1 MKEDS
6 LLFQVLDQKRDCI
19 GYFANNSINPTKQ
32 MPLSGATWE
41 YSTHL
46 PGEYYEL
53 ARVYSAGATLTD
65 VCPEDLR
72 DSWEEVKKQLRACLK
87 AFKTS
92 QLSLDENC
100 FYDVVPEYFLYQYL
114 QAKNNITQH
123 VLGTYPKPANYQ
135 FMYNLIEMLSFIR
148 EQPLN
153 LDISSINH
161 LLGSVRGKNFHR
173 SLQTLKRVCDYN
185 PWGTVTGRLATQ
197 PNTFPILTMNKEFR
211 ACIKP
216 KNDWFVELDFN
227 AAELRTLIALTG
239 EEQPQIDIHE
249 WNRENIYRNIGSR
262 EDAKKRIFAWMY
274 NSKSEDFLSNRA
286 YDKETVKNKYWDGS
300 RVETDYGRVIENVD
314 EHHAL
319 NYVVQSTTVDMVH
332 EQAYKV
338 YELLKGKK
346 SHIAFLIH
354 DAVYIDLADEDRNE
368 LLNLLDTFRK
378 TRYDMFKVN
387 VSAGRNLGEMK
398 ELKL

>member
-1 MKEDS
+1 M
-6 LLFQVLDQKRDCI
+6 LFQTLDHKKDCV
-19 GYFANNSINPTKQ
+19 GYFANNIIKSGEEL
-32 MPLSGATWE
+32 PLEGETWE
-41 YSTHL
+41 LSEHLRGTRYEVGRIYS
-46 PGEYYEL
+46 
-53 ARVYSAGATLTD
+53 RGASLTD
-65 VCPEDLR
+65 VCPENLR
-72 DSWEEVKKQLRACLK
+72 DEWETIKKTLRACLK
-87 AFKTS
+87 SFRTADLLL
-92 QLSLDENC
+92 QENC

-114 QAKNNITQH
+114 DAKNKITQH
-123 VLGTYPKPANYQ
+123 VLDTIPRPVNYD
-135 FMYNLIEMLSFIR
+135 FMYNLVEMLSDIR
-148 EQPLN
+148 SRELSVNIGPIQ
-153 LDISSINH
+153 H
-161 LLGSVRGKNFHR
+161 LLSSVRGQNFHR
-173 SLQTLKRVCDYN
+173 ALQTVKHVCDYN
-185 PWGTVTGRLATQ
+185 PWGTVTGRLSTN
-197 PNTFPILTMNKEFR
+197 PNSLPILTMNKEFR

-216 KNDWFVELDFN
+216 KNDWLVELDFN

-249 WNRENIYRNIGSR
+249 WNRKNIYRNIGSR

-319 NYVVQSTTVDMVH
+319 NYIVQSTTIDMVH

-338 YELLKGKK
+338 YELLKGRK

-354 DAVYIDLADEDRNE
+354 DAVYIDLAAEDRYE
-368 LLNLLDTFRK
+368 LVNLLDTFRK

-387 VSAGRNLGEMK
+387 VSAGKNLGDMK

>member
-1 MKEDS
+1 VNKDS

-19 GYFANNSINPTKQ
+19 GYFANNSINPTQ
-32 MPLSGATWE
+32 HMPASGATWE

-46 PGEYYEL
+46 PGDHYEL
-53 ARVYSAGATLTD
+53 ARVYSAGATLTE

-100 FYDVVPEYFLYQYL
+100 FYDVVPEYFLYRYL
-114 QAKNNITQH
+114 QSKNNITQH
-123 VLGTYPKPANYQ
+123 VLDTYPKPANYQ
-135 FMYNLIEMLSFIR
+135 FMYNLVEMLASIR
-148 EQPLN
+148 EQPLSLN
-153 LDISSINH
+153 ISSINH

-211 ACIKP
+211 RCLEP
-216 KNDWFVELDFN
+216 QNDWFLELDFN
-227 AAELRTLIALTG
+227 AAELRTLLALAG
-239 EEQPQIDIHE
+239 VEQPKNDIHD
-249 WNRENIYRNIGSR
+249 WNVKNIFDKKLTRD
-262 EDAKKRIFAWMY
+262 EAKVKTFAWLYSNKKNKDLERLY
-274 NSKSEDFLSNRA
+274 NKDLVR
-286 YDKETVKNKYWDGS
+286 NKYWDGCKI
-300 RVETDYGRVIENVD
+300 ETDYGRIIENVD

-319 NYVVQSTTVDMVH
+319 NYIVQSTTIDMVH

-338 YELLKGKK
+338 YELLKGRK
-346 SHIAFLIH
+346 SRIAFLIH
-354 DAVYIDLADEDRNE
+354 DAVYIDLAEEDRYD

-387 VSAGRNLGEMK
+387 VSAGKNLGEMK
-398 ELKL
+398 ELRL